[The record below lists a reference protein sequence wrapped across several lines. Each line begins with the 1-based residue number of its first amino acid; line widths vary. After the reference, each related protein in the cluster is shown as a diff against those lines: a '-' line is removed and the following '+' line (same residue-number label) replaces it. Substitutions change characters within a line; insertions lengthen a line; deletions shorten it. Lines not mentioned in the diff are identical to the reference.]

1 MASEVS
7 VVDRANYHLSG
18 IDVRVHANEWELE
31 SGELG
36 TIGEIEAEM
45 KAKIKDYFMTQVFT
59 KLATLWSATNTPSN
73 FINVGGALTATALE
87 TAINEVNYQVGAVRA
102 VVGTRKAMT
111 PITKFGNYVPYDAS
125 PTSWGVGI
133 PSAIEEIS
141 RTGFLGNYFGARIIG
156 LDQIWDNEV
165 DYTAQLPEN
174 KVLVI
179 GENVGEFITYGD
191 VKHKQWTN
199 WEPTP
204 PVYNTEFY
212 LQFGMIID
220 RQIGIV
226 VVGGLT

>member
-87 TAINEVNYQVGAVRA
+87 TAINEVNYRVGAVRA
-102 VVGTRKAMT
+102 VVGTRKALT

-125 PTSWGVGI
+125 PTSWGVGV
-133 PSAIEEIS
+133 PSAIEEIRRS
-141 RTGFLGNYFGARIIG
+141 GFLGQYYGARIIG

-179 GENVGEFITYGD
+179 GENVGAFITYGD